1 MTKLFPCMPFLCCRP
16 SSPLP
21 QHTALVFSANAMT
34 VSSWVFSISPA
45 LAFPIWYFLKT
56 RRPAHHLQHNLMK
69 NSFWRLMPLPIFFFF
84 SSWAFVHSKFDD
96 VWLSKFVEDPQEI
109 QSWSILEWEEV
120 RIHLLRISEW
130 VSFWK
135 LSEFS
140 AVRCSEFDFQISVMH
155 KVLIWLTSGH
165 YSFQFLISQRFC
177 RKVPGSLCVML

>member
-45 LAFPIWYFLKT
+45 LAFPIRYFLKT

-69 NSFWRLMPLPIFFFF
+69 NSFWWLMPLPIFFFFF

-96 VWLSKFVEDPQEI
+96 VWLLKFVEDPQEI
-109 QSWSILEWEEV
+109 QSWSILEYWKKWEF
-120 RIHLLRISEW
+120 IYSGFQNGYLFGNFLNFLLLDVQS
-130 VSFWK
+130 STFK
-135 LSEFS
+135 L
-140 AVRCSEFDFQISVMH
+140 V
-155 KVLIWLTSGH
+155 
-165 YSFQFLISQRFC
+165 
-177 RKVPGSLCVML
+177 